1 MSGKSKKNKNTP
13 KLDYEK
19 LINTPEFKALVKKK
33 NRFLT
38 PYVIFFTLVY
48 ALLPI
53 LTAYTSILEKS
64 AIGPIT
70 WTWIYSAGMFIMV
83 WTLSTIY
90 TKKASGFDKDAEEIL
105 RKNNVK

>member
-1 MSGKSKKNKNTP
+1 MSGKSKKNKDTP

-19 LINTPEFKALVKKK
+19 LVNTPEFKALVKKK

-53 LTAYTSILEKS
+53 LTSYTSILEKS

-70 WTWIYSAGMFIMV
+70 WTWIYSGGMFIMV

-90 TKKASGFDKDAEEIL
+90 TKKAAGFDKDAEEIL
-105 RKNNVK
+105 RKNIVK